1 MQGQFVENQHFRST
15 PSDRIRQKVV
25 LTR

>member
-25 LTR
+25 LAR